1 MIKYIFCVSAICLF
15 IPFTVAAQ
23 IDSKKELYVKKAI
36 DPIKLDGV
44 MDEATWMEA
53 NIADQFYQNF
63 PYDNTPALAR
73 TEVRISYDENFI
85 YAVGKMYDSIP
96 GKNIITSLR
105 RDFQGRE
112 IDGFHL
118 IFDTFADNSNAFNFA
133 LNPYG
138 VQREGLVSN
147 GGNGRV
153 DVSWDNKW
161 FSEVK
166 RYDGYWIAEF
176 AIPLKT
182 IRYEDGSDHWRLN
195 FLRIDNKHNELTN
208 WSPIP
213 RGYSPSTLAFSG
225 DMYFET
231 PLKKPGANIAVI
243 PYVAGSS
250 ITDQEN
256 GVPTDYS
263 ISAGGDAKIAVTSSL
278 NLDLTFNPDFSQV
291 EVDRQ
296 QTNLSR
302 FELFFPERRQFFLEN
317 ADLFGDFG
325 GRFTRPFFS
334 RRIGIAKDTI
344 NDTNIQNKI
353 DFGMRLSGKINQNW
367 RMGLLNMQT
376 AEVEEGGIPATNY
389 GMAVL
394 QRQIGGNSNV
404 SAFMVNKQAL
414 FYNPD
419 KEYNVSP
426 DHYNRVVGVETSLRT
441 PNGKWRS
448 SIFYHKS
455 FTEENLSNDYS
466 AGASI
471 NFQTPEWSLFSM
483 VRDIGENYDAEVGF
497 VPRVDY
503 KRYAGNFRRYFY
515 PRSKVVNRHGPLLD
529 TDIRWNDTYG
539 KTDHDVNVI
548 YEVELQN
555 QSRFRLQGRYDYTY
569 LFDSFDPTNTDGE
582 ELAADTDYEYYALR
596 FEYSSN
602 NRKLFFITLNG
613 EIGEYFNG
621 SIKRLRGGFNYRIQP
636 YAILSLD
643 YDISRIDLPDPYND
657 ADLILVGP
665 RFDLTFSRSFF
676 FTTLIQYNN
685 QIDNINLNARL
696 QWRFKPVSDFFLVY
710 TDNYFADN
718 PMFMQTKNRSIVF
731 KMTYW
736 LNL

>member
-1 MIKYIFCVSAICLF
+1 MMLGGEVVL
-15 IPFTVAAQ
+15 AQ
-23 IDSKKELYVKKAI
+23 PIGQKVLHVKRTI
-36 DPIKLDGV
+36 DPIVLDGS
-44 MDEATWMEA
+44 MDEATWSEA
-53 NIADQFYQNF
+53 NVADQFYQNF
-63 PYDNTPALAR
+63 PYDSSRALAR
-73 TEVRISYDENFI
+73 TEVRIAYDDHFI

-118 IFDTFADNSNAFNFA
+118 IFDTFADNNNAFNFA

-138 VQREGLVSN
+138 VQREGLVFN

-161 FSEVK
+161 YSEVK
-166 RYDGYWIAEF
+166 VYDGYWIAEF

-182 IRYEDGSDHWRLN
+182 IRYEEGSDHWRLN

-225 DMYFET
+225 DMYFEK

-250 ITDQEN
+250 ISDQEN
-256 GVPTDYS
+256 GVPTDYALN
-263 ISAGGDAKIAVTSSL
+263 AGGDAKIAVTSSL

-325 GRFTRPFFS
+325 GSRTRPFFS

-404 SAFMVNKQAL
+404 SAFLVNKQAL

-426 DHYNRVVGVETSLRT
+426 NAYNRVFGVETSLRT
-441 PNGKWRS
+441 PDGKWRGNV
-448 SIFYHKS
+448 FYHKS
-455 FTEENLSNDYS
+455 FTEEDLTNDYS
-466 AGASI
+466 FGASV
-471 NFQTPEWSLFSM
+471 NYQTPEWSLFSM

-503 KRYAGNFRRYFY
+503 KRYAGNFRRFFY

-548 YEVELQN
+548 YEVQLQN
-555 QSRFRLQGRYDYTY
+555 QSNFRIQGRYDYTY
-569 LFDSFDPTNTDGE
+569 LFDAFDPTNTDGV
-582 ELAADTDYEYYALR
+582 ELAAGTEYEYYAFR
-596 FEYSSN
+596 WEYASN
-602 NRKLFFITLNG
+602 NRKLFFVRVNG
-613 EIGEYFNG
+613 ELGEYFNG
-621 SIKRLRGGFNYRIQP
+621 NIRRLRGSFNYRIQP
-636 YAILSLD
+636 YVIMSMD
-643 YDISRIDLPDPYND
+643 YDLSRVELPQPYNS
-657 ADLILVGP
+657 AELKLVGP
-665 RFDLTFSRSFF
+665 RFDFTFSRSFF
-676 FTTLIQYNN
+676 FTTLVQYNN

-718 PMFMQTKNRSIVF
+718 PRFMNTKNRSIVF